1 MRGSPRERDGQ
12 HHALAHPAG
21 KAVGIERHALLRV
34 VDADKLKQF
43 DHARSY
49 GAFFELWPVRKHCF
63 GDLCADRHRRIKRGH
78 RVLEH
83 HGKERTAQRCH
94 FALAISRNVRAV
106 YDDLAGLDFCRLR
119 QKAQDALAQY
129 AFATARFADN
139 GEHLARFQRKAHV
152 AYRLRLARGGEKAD
166 GKVLD
171 VQ

>member
-1 MRGSPRERDGQ
+1 M
-12 HHALAHPAG
+12 
-21 KAVGIERHALLRV
+21 GIERHALLRA
-34 VDADKLKQF
+34 VDADKLEQF

-49 GAFFELWPVRKHCF
+49 GAFFELWPVREHRL
-63 GDLCADRHRRIKRGH
+63 GDLRADRHRRIKRGH